1 MADEKLVEMLAE
13 RISVTTGHLR
23 MALDDLHFD
32 LAVLGSFHPDYVT
45 TQHEA
50 FLRGVESADEVL
62 SGDDTYGEYAAA
74 IHESLQKVDL
84 GSKIKDF
91 DDRPIGRAVRALIYR
106 EN

>member
-13 RISVTTGHLR
+13 RIGVTTGHLR

-32 LAVLGSFHPDYVT
+32 LTVLGGFHRDYVA

-62 SGDDTYGEYAAA
+62 SGNDTYGEHATA

-84 GSKIKDF
+84 GSKIRDF
-91 DDRPIGRAVRALIYR
+91 DDRPIGRAVKALVYR
-106 EN
+106 DN